1 MFIVVTWSVNDK
13 FYLLCK
19 HYYYILHT
27 INVYCLLFNM
37 YNYALNFT
45 KVFDFHTEQAVRI
58 VTMCP
63 DVITMYCKMAALG
76 RAL

>member
-1 MFIVVTWSVNDK
+1 
-13 FYLLCK
+13 
-19 HYYYILHT
+19 
-27 INVYCLLFNM
+27 M

-63 DVITMYCKMAALG
+63 DVITMYYKMAALG